1 MRQGHDRD
9 AIGLIMLSLEKIS
22 DRLEIQQLL
31 ATYCTA
37 IDAGRFDDLDDLFTD
52 DAVIDLSVTGGAHG
66 PYGEVKAW
74 LGETLSNLGAYMH
87 LVSNTDLHLTGDTA
101 TARTACVNPLVLDP
115 KSNAIY
121 LICFWYDDEF
131 ARINGSWRFSKRTQV
146 KCLDKLL

>member
-1 MRQGHDRD
+1 
-9 AIGLIMLSLEKIS
+9 MLSLEEIS

-31 ATYCTA
+31 AAYSTA

-52 DAVIDLSVTGGAHG
+52 DGEVDLSVTGGAYG
-66 PYGEVKAW
+66 PFGEVKAW
-74 LGETLSNLGAYMH
+74 LVETLSSMGAYMH
-87 LVSNTDLHLTGDTA
+87 LVSNTDLRVAGDTA

-115 KSNAIY
+115 KSNAVY

-131 ARINGSWRFSKRTQV
+131 TRTSGGWRFRKRTQV

>member
-1 MRQGHDRD
+1 
-9 AIGLIMLSLEKIS
+9 MLSLEEIS

-31 ATYCTA
+31 TAYSTA

-52 DAVIDLSVTGGAHG
+52 DGEVDLSVTGGAYG
-66 PYGEVKAW
+66 PFGEVKAW
-74 LGETLSNLGAYMH
+74 LIETLSSMGAYMH
-87 LVSNTDLHLTGDTA
+87 LVSNIDLRLTGDTA

-115 KSNAIY
+115 KSNAVY

-131 ARINGSWRFSKRTQV
+131 VKTNGSWRFRRRTQI

>member
-1 MRQGHDRD
+1 
-9 AIGLIMLSLEKIS
+9 MLSLEEIS

-31 ATYCTA
+31 TAYSTA

-52 DAVIDLSVTGGAHG
+52 DGEVDLSVTGGAYG
-66 PYGEVKAW
+66 PFGEVKAW
-74 LGETLSNLGAYMH
+74 LIETLSSMGAYMH
-87 LVSNTDLHLTGDTA
+87 LVSNTDLRLNGDTA

-115 KSNAIY
+115 KSNAVY

-131 ARINGSWRFSKRTQV
+131 TRTSGGWRFRKRTQV

>member
-1 MRQGHDRD
+1 
-9 AIGLIMLSLEKIS
+9 MLSLEEIS

-31 ATYCTA
+31 AAYSTA

-52 DAVIDLSVTGGAHG
+52 DGEVDLSVTGGAYG
-66 PYGEVKAW
+66 PFGEVKAW
-74 LGETLSNLGAYMH
+74 LVETLSSMGAYMH
-87 LVSNTDLHLTGDTA
+87 LVSNTDLRLTGDTA

-115 KSNAIY
+115 KSNAVY

-131 ARINGSWRFSKRTQV
+131 ARTSGGWRFRKRTQV

>member
-1 MRQGHDRD
+1 
-9 AIGLIMLSLEKIS
+9 MLSLEEIS

-31 ATYCTA
+31 AAYSTA

-52 DAVIDLSVTGGAHG
+52 DGEVDLSVTGGAYG
-66 PYGEVKAW
+66 PFDEVKAW
-74 LGETLSNLGAYMH
+74 LIETLSSMGAYMH
-87 LVSNTDLHLTGDTA
+87 LVSNTDLRLTGDTA

-115 KSNAIY
+115 KSNAVY

-131 ARINGSWRFSKRTQV
+131 ARTSDGWRFRKRTQV